1 MDVRSEKAILKVLPN
16 LTRLLIHCRK
26 ASGDLIGEA
35 GLATTAATTGHGGQ
49 GESLVPPRTR

>member
-1 MDVRSEKAILKVLPN
+1 MDVRSEKAILKALPN

-35 GLATTAATTGHGGQ
+35 GPACHHRRHDGGQ